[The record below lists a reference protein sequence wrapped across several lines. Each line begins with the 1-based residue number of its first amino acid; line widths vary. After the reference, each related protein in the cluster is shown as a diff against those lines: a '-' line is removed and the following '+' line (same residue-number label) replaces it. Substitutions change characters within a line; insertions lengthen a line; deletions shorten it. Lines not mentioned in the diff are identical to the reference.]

1 MNYEDAQKLILA
13 YINASVLQITNELE
27 TTITTMRIAGAS
39 NKAIKEYLEYD
50 LKNRGRIFGTFTNSV
65 TNNVAIGITGASQ
78 IAQMLAYER
87 AGVKEYVWVAVS
99 KNPCFQCKG
108 RAGRIETKERWI
120 AAGLPRSGFSIC
132 RGNCKCH
139 IEPSNYKGDTTVLL
153 DE

>member
-65 TNNVAIGITGASQ
+65 TTNVAIGITGASQ

-87 AGVKEYVWVAVS
+87 AGIKEYVWVTVS

-120 AAGLPRSGFSIC
+120 AA
-132 RGNCKCH
+132 K
-139 IEPSNYKGDTTVLL
+139 KWVLYL
-153 DE
+153 QR